1 MEKQLQEQIE
11 QIGVELMISQDTI
24 NELQSLLTQSL
35 QERARYKIAQ
45 QRALEEIAR
54 LEKLVEE
61 KESIIVELSDNLDNL
76 SDLYDVDN
84 VFDVKKK
91 QKQEE
96 WKLFFDF
103 FFLK

>member
-1 MEKQLQEQIE
+1 MEEQLQGQIE
-11 QIGVELMISQDTI
+11 QMGVELMVSQDTI

-45 QRALEEIAR
+45 QRTLEEIAR

-76 SDLYDVDN
+76 SDLYDIDLDEV
-84 VFDVKKK
+84 
-91 QKQEE
+91 E
-96 WKLFFDF
+96 
-103 FFLK
+103 

>member
-1 MEKQLQEQIE
+1 MEEQLQGQIE
-11 QIGVELMISQDTI
+11 QMGVELMVSQDTI

-76 SDLYDVDN
+76 SDLYDVDL
-84 VFDVKKK
+84 D
-91 QKQEE
+91 ELE
-96 WKLFFDF
+96 
-103 FFLK
+103 

>member
-1 MEKQLQEQIE
+1 MEEQIE
-11 QIGVELMISQDTI
+11 QMGVELMVSQDTI

-61 KESIIVELSDNLDNL
+61 KDARILELNNQAIDLLESMEPIDNEDPKVI
-76 SDLYDVDN
+76 Y
-84 VFDVKKK
+84 
-91 QKQEE
+91 
-96 WKLFFDF
+96 
-103 FFLK
+103 

>member
-1 MEKQLQEQIE
+1 MEEQLQGQIE
-11 QIGVELMISQDTI
+11 QMGVELMVSQDTI

-76 SDLYDVDN
+76 SDLYDNLYEPD
-84 VFDVKKK
+84 
-91 QKQEE
+91 
-96 WKLFFDF
+96 
-103 FFLK
+103 

>member
-1 MEKQLQEQIE
+1 MEEQLQGQIE
-11 QIGVELMISQDTI
+11 QMGVELMVSQDTI

-54 LEKLVEE
+54 FEKLVEE

-76 SDLYDVDN
+76 SDLYDVDL
-84 VFDVKKK
+84 D
-91 QKQEE
+91 EIE
-96 WKLFFDF
+96 
-103 FFLK
+103 

>member
-1 MEKQLQEQIE
+1 MEEQLQGQIE
-11 QIGVELMISQDTI
+11 QMGVELMVSQDTI

-54 LEKLVEE
+54 LEKLLEE

-76 SDLYDVDN
+76 SDLYDVDL
-84 VFDVKKK
+84 D
-91 QKQEE
+91 EIE
-96 WKLFFDF
+96 
-103 FFLK
+103 

>member
-1 MEKQLQEQIE
+1 MEEQLQGQIE
-11 QIGVELMISQDTI
+11 QMGVELMVSQDTI

-54 LEKLVEE
+54 LEKLIEE

-76 SDLYDVDN
+76 SDLYDVDL
-84 VFDVKKK
+84 D
-91 QKQEE
+91 ELE
-96 WKLFFDF
+96 
-103 FFLK
+103 

>member
-1 MEKQLQEQIE
+1 MEEQLQGQIE
-11 QIGVELMISQDTI
+11 QMGVELMVSQDTI

-61 KESIIVELSDNLDNL
+61 KESIIVKLNDNLDNL
-76 SDLYDVDN
+76 SDLYDV
-84 VFDVKKK
+84 V
-91 QKQEE
+91 
-96 WKLFFDF
+96 
-103 FFLK
+103 

>member
-1 MEKQLQEQIE
+1 MEEQLQGQIE
-11 QIGVELMISQDTI
+11 QMGVELMVSQDTI

-61 KESIIVELSDNLDNL
+61 KEFIIIKLNDKLDNV
-76 SDLYDVDN
+76 SDSFDVDL
-84 VFDVKKK
+84 DGL
-91 QKQEE
+91 E
-96 WKLFFDF
+96 
-103 FFLK
+103 